1 MSDPTTAAPDNT
13 KADSTTTSTVAPLLT
28 GKTETDPAKGEGS
41 AAAPAATETTTK
53 EGEQQTPEQK
63 AEADQKAA
71 ADAEK
76 AKLVGAP
83 EKYESFTAPQ
93 GVTLNSELVNE
104 FTPLAKNLNLSQEGA
119 QKIADFGV
127 KLIQKQ
133 SEATAKQ
140 WVDTRA
146 AWTTQI
152 KSDKEVGGNN
162 YSKAS
167 ETAYRGIGLAMKT
180 IPELKAVVDQGWFD
194 NPALFKMA
202 HLLGKTVREDRFID
216 GGAASERELT
226 AAEIL
231 YPKTNKQTA

>member
-1 MSDPTTAAPDNT
+1 MSDPTTTAPDNT
-13 KADSTTTSTVAPLLT
+13 KADSTTTTTTVAPLLT
-28 GKTETDPAKGEGS
+28 GKTDIDPAKVDGS
-41 AAAPAATETTTK
+41 AAPAATEPTTK

-63 AEADQKAA
+63 AEADQKAK
-71 ADAEK
+71 ADEAK

-83 EKYESFTAPQ
+83 EKYEAFAAPQ

-104 FTPLAKNLNLSQEGA
+104 FTPLAKDLNLSQEGA

-127 KLIQKQ
+127 KLVQKQ
-133 SEATAKQ
+133 SEATAKA

-146 AWTTQI
+146 AWATQI

-162 YSKAS
+162 FPKAS
-167 ETAYRGIGLAMKT
+167 ETANRGIGLAMKT
-180 IPELKAVVDQGWFD
+180 IPELKAVIDQGWFD

-216 GGAASERELT
+216 GSAAPNRELS

-231 YPKTNKQTA
+231 YPNTKKQTA